1 MAHISLVTLGVEDL
15 RRATRFYEAL
25 GWRRSAAS
33 VAGTVTFLEGG
44 SVVLALYGRA
54 DLVADAG
61 LTAPLPAPGPAPVAL
76 AVNVANPAE
85 VDHEL
90 ATAGRAGGTITRP
103 AETAD
108 WGGYSGYFTDP
119 DGHLWE
125 VAYNPGFPLL
135 ADGRVLLPVE
145 PGDDTEDDTVR

>member
-1 MAHISLVTLGVEDL
+1 MAHISLITLGVEDL
-15 RRATRFYEAL
+15 ARATRFYEAL

-44 SVVLALYGRA
+44 SVVLALYGRE
-54 DLVADAG
+54 DLAADAG
-61 LTAPLPAPGPAPVAL
+61 LAAPLAAPGPAPVAL

-90 ATAGRAGGTITRP
+90 AQAELAGGVVTRP
-103 AETAD
+103 PRTTD

-119 DGHLWE
+119 DGHVWE

-145 PGDDTEDDTVR
+145 AGSDTGGDGDR